1 MKMCWPRW
9 RASSKGRALRWT
21 SPLLAMALTTGL
33 AAPAMASA
41 PGTRL
46 VTDHGEICLQ
56 VSGHRSDPA
65 AAVLI
70 AGHVVTVDGHRNWRA
85 RVPVQTLRQWAPP
98 FARRIEVTVTGQA
111 APIMAELPIGLL
123 GHTTGLAALTIGQR

>member
-1 MKMCWPRW
+1 
-9 RASSKGRALRWT
+9 
-21 SPLLAMALTTGL
+21 
-33 AAPAMASA
+33 MASA

-56 VSGHRSDPA
+56 VSGHRDDPA
-65 AAVLI
+65 AAVQI
-70 AGHVVTVDGHRNWRA
+70 AGHAVPVKGHRNWRA
-85 RVPVQTLRQWAPP
+85 RVPVQTLHQWAPP
-98 FARRIEVTVTGQA
+98 FARRIEITVTGQT